1 MAGFDPD
8 AYLAQKPSAPVAF
21 DPDAYL
27 NATSTSGI
35 PKGRRSALG
44 DFGASAASLA
54 DVTVG
59 GVLPLLGQVVQPIVR
74 PFTTA
79 KRAEEIG
86 GAVSS
91 ALDKPFGKAFG
102 VTESPAYQSE
112 ASRQLMD
119 FIGANVGKG
128 ADWISG
134 KTGLPVED
142 VRNMLGTS
150 LVAAPAAVRGTVGGV
165 KAAKPVIE
173 KGISA
178 VAETPVGQ
186 VIQKPFAERAARIQE
201 QRVAESY
208 KNATA
213 IDAAKAAQR
222 QGIALNP
229 AESNPT
235 VANKARSIVAGTTDL
250 DARLAKNN
258 EVVITEKVRK
268 DLGVPAERKLDAS
281 AIESAL
287 DEAAKAYDPIR
298 KMESLTVPK
307 KSIDALES
315 LRKQAPIGGETETAA
330 INSLVDDA
338 LFKLQ
343 KTKSGPFSGVGGA
356 PVPVGRSGAAI
367 LDDIR
372 VMRRDAQAVYKA
384 EKTNPDPLA
393 KAKAD
398 AQMSIAGILEDVIDA
413 NAPTPQILS
422 NFQKA
427 RTRMAQI
434 YDHGRALDYG
444 TNKVDP
450 QVYAK
455 MYDERKGNMTGVGAD
470 IGLVASNFPSVTTAG
485 KQVAEIKQRLTR
497 SGVGGTMGF
506 IVGGV
511 PGAAVG
517 AGAGYLASAA
527 SAKRMMTPAYQAA
540 RAVPKDYRPPV
551 NMLRPIEPNATP
563 NALVPYDYSQQI
575 IMPEQVPNWR
585 FGQGEQPTPVVTPGM
600 PQMPPQLGAPSA
612 ESTLAGVQQRRAF
625 DYNMQRAL
633 EEQQAQAAAAQ
644 AATNRKPAR
653 GGVQF
658 ELDPVTGELRELSS
672 TLKGAT
678 PDVQVIES
686 TGKSLQSASEKLS
699 SGKSPALLSSEER
712 IAWNKT
718 KVDLAEADPGLKG
731 LSDKAIAN
739 KMMDRQWI
747 DETINKLREQDR
759 IFNELAQR
767 SAANRI
773 ASDAANQAALKRE
786 QMLTRLMELQDQLS
800 TARPVSSGVQG
811 PKTRAFQRNRLAAER
826 ENQNALAGK

>member
-27 NATSTSGI
+27 NATSTNGI

-44 DFGASAASLA
+44 DFGAAAASLA

-74 PFTTA
+74 PFTTP

-102 VTESPAYQSE
+102 VTESPTYQSE
-112 ASRQLMD
+112 TSRQLMD
-119 FIGANVGKG
+119 FIGANVNKG

-150 LVAAPAAVRGTVGGV
+150 LIAAPAAIKGTVSGV

-173 KGISA
+173 RGITA
-178 VAETPVGQ
+178 VGETPVGQ
-186 VIQKPFAERAARIQE
+186 AIQKPFAERAARIQE

-208 KNATA
+208 RNATT

-235 VANKARSIVAGTTDL
+235 VANKAKSIVAGTTDL
-250 DARLAKNN
+250 DARFSKRN
-258 EVVITEKVRK
+258 EAVITDKVRE
-268 DLGVPAERKLDAS
+268 DLGVSPEMKLDAS
-281 AIESAL
+281 AIELAL
-287 DEAAKAYDPIR
+287 DKASKPYDAIR
-298 KMESLTVPK
+298 ALPKMEPSGEILASIRSLEKPATIGGK
-307 KSIDALES
+307 AKSDAVSSLVRETTDALRE
-315 LRKQAPIGGETETAA
+315 
-330 INSLVDDA
+330 
-338 LFKLQ
+338 
-343 KTKSGPFSGVGGA
+343 
-356 PVPVGRSGAAI
+356 GRSGTQVI
-367 LDDIR
+367 DDIR
-372 VMRRDAQAVYKA
+372 QLRRDAQSVYKA
-384 EKTNPDPLA
+384 RDKGNNPPPADVA
-393 KAKAD
+393 AAD
-398 AQMSIAGILEDVIDA
+398 AKMEIA
-413 NAPTPQILS
+413 NALERMIDEHAPSPQVLS
-422 NFQKA
+422 DFQKA
-427 RTRMAQI
+427 RARMGQI
-434 YDHGRALDYG
+434 YDHERALDYG

-450 QVYAK
+450 QAYAK

-485 KQVAEIKQRLTR
+485 KQVADIKQRLTR

-527 SAKRMMTPAYQAA
+527 SAKRMMSPSYQAA

-551 NMLRPIEPNATP
+551 NMLRPVEPGATP

-585 FGQGEQPTPVVTPGM
+585 FGQGEQPSPVVTPGM
-600 PQMPPQLGAPSA
+600 AGMAPQLGAPSA

-633 EEQQAQAAAAQ
+633 EEQQAQVAAAQ
-644 AATNRKPAR
+644 AATGRKPAR

-767 SAANRI
+767 SAANRA

-826 ENQNALAGK
+826 ENRNALVGK